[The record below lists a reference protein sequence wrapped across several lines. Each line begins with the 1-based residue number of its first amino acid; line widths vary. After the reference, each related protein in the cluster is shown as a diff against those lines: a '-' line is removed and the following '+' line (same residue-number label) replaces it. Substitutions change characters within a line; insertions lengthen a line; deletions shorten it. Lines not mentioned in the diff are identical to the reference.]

1 MTDQEIQK
9 YGEIQ
14 YLIGR
19 LDELTLKA
27 LPNVL
32 DLHRHR
38 RLDARA
44 QKYYEKLKA
53 VDKIAYHM
61 YLVESTNRNI
71 SKQKNESK
79 LKEFLIEIK
88 NNVNDKSLIEKIEQ
102 QILKL

>member
-32 DLHRHR
+32 DLHKHR
-38 RLDARA
+38 ALDVRA

-61 YLVESTNRNI
+61 YLVESTNRHI
-71 SKQKNESK
+71 SKRKNETK
-79 LKEFLIEIK
+79 LKDFLVEIK
-88 NNVNDKSLIEKIEQ
+88 NQVNDKSLIEKIEE